1 MPNIVTLNGRS
12 FVLDEHFDGEFE
24 HFIFLKETFNMIYNS
39 TCAFHV
45 DLSKSLSIGLFTR
58 TKALKRGNRDNNGND
73 RKSKAQNRSV
83 LLAGTS
89 SLAYRNQAG

>member
-1 MPNIVTLNGRS
+1 MPNIVPLNSRS
-12 FVLDEHFDGEFE
+12 FVLSEHFDSEFE
-24 HFIFLKETFNMIYNS
+24 HFIFLKETFNMIYSS

-58 TKALKRGNRDNNGND
+58 TKTLKRGKCENNGND
-73 RKSKAQNRSV
+73 RQRKAQNGSV